1 MEGGPGATRFFQKG
15 LKKAIDEGE
24 IELLFQPQVE
34 VATGRIVGAEALARW
49 RQPGRAEIG
58 AETLFEAAAQAEL
71 SGELSGHVHG
81 QAVAAAAHWPPA
93 LSHLQLSV
101 NITAAD
107 TVSPAFAAGLLATLD
122 ETGLDPR
129 RLTVE
134 ITETELIEHL
144 DRAAATLAELRER
157 GLRVALDDF
166 GTGYSSLL
174 YLKKLPLDT
183 LKIDRRLTEDIAG
196 SERDRIVVR
205 SVLAMA
211 RALGLDVVAEGVES
225 QEQLRLL
232 REEGCDFYQG
242 FLCSPPVNSKELAR
256 LVEGGK
262 CLGSAS
268 T

>member
-34 VATGRIVGAEALARW
+34 VATGHIVGAEALARW

-71 SGELSGHVHG
+71 SDELSRHVHG
-81 QAVAAAAHWPPA
+81 QAVAAAAHWPSA
-93 LSHLQLSV
+93 LSHMQLSV

-107 TVSPAFAAGLLATLD
+107 TVSPAFAAGLLAVLD
-122 ETGLDPR
+122 ETRFDPSR
-129 RLTVE
+129 VTVE
-134 ITETELIEHL
+134 ITETELIEQL
-144 DRAAATLAELRER
+144 EEAATMLAQLRKK
-157 GLRVALDDF
+157 GIRVALDDF

-174 YLKKLPLDT
+174 YLKNLPLDT
-183 LKIDRRLTEDIAG
+183 LKIDKRLIEDTPG

-205 SVLAMA
+205 SVIAMA
-211 RALGLDVVAEGVES
+211 RALGLKVVAEGVES

-232 REEGCDFYQG
+232 RDEGCDLYQG
-242 FLCSPPVNSKELAR
+242 FLCSAPVNSKDLAR
-256 LVEGGK
+256 LVKDGE
-262 CLGSAS
+262 CLGNASA
-268 T
+268 